1 MLFTNDTDFFYINFE
16 KWNNRFIQ
24 DTHINSFNLTGR
36 TQYKNMNNNK
46 VKKGNRANY
55 VSTYFELMEYIQEKD
70 KEKKTENYNLVMNYF
85 YSAKVYLDKAIS
97 DFTVSD
103 KLTEDYETYEK
114 DLYRIFE
121 RLLVVKNSAGINLR
135 STIVKLLREMITEK
149 YKEYGDNLKTPNVV
163 NPELYVSD
171 ELMIDLY
178 IFGYIQRLLIPFVS
192 HWIDTFKDKR
202 DKVDSDD
209 PLNVVLTRIWTY
221 VLDLTFSK
229 TRKERIE
236 NKIQKKITAVV
247 TLREM
252 RNPQF
257 FKLWSRQG
265 FDKNNMMLMAYE
277 DFMFKAL
284 FKIILSPNERS
295 KGLGFIDGVINN
307 RVNLIF
313 GDRIKEGESIQVILE
328 NKGSGDNRRRIDS
341 ETSHNDEDS
350 EYEYID
356 RGIDEFRADDRVES
370 LFRLD
375 DGIFD
380 SLRSETINQVLYS
393 DGKHSLR
400 HKLRI
405 TDEDLE
411 GYEQYNY
418 SRTRLHT
425 YVMNI
430 VLGSVMDLSLLQ
442 SGIKSREY
450 EQSMIFI
457 YSYLKK
463 HKYHTLLE
471 VLENSDLSE
480 VTKFISNSKT
490 EQLAMN
496 IKETQLHRI
505 IKQLYSEQL
514 SFSDKDRVFD
524 YVLRICGSVGEN
536 QLKRYI
542 SDVEEKVKE
551 ERISLIDL
559 AKDLM
564 KLIIS
569 FSN

>member
-1 MLFTNDTDFFYINFE
+1 MLFTNDADFFYINFE

-46 VKKGNRANY
+46 VKKGNRANF

-70 KEKKTENYNLVMNYF
+70 KEKNTENYNLVMNYL
-85 YSAKVYLDKAIS
+85 YSAKVHMDKAIS
-97 DFTVSD
+97 DFTISN
-103 KLTEDYETYEK
+103 KLAEDYENYEK

-149 YKEYGDNLKTPNVV
+149 YKEYGDNLKTLNVV

-284 FKIILSPNERS
+284 FKIVLSPSERS

-328 NKGSGDNRRRIDS
+328 NKGSGDNRRRIES

-380 SLRSETINQVLYS
+380 SLRYETINQVLYS
-393 DGKHSLR
+393 NGKHSLR
-400 HKLRI
+400 HKLGI

-411 GYEQYNY
+411 GYEQHNY

-430 VLGSVMDLSLLQ
+430 VLGSIMDLSLLQ

-450 EQSMIFI
+450 EQSMILV

-490 EQLAMN
+490 EQLSMN

-569 FSN
+569 FSS

>member
-1 MLFTNDTDFFYINFE
+1 MLFTNDADFFYINFE

-24 DTHINSFNLTGR
+24 DAYINSFNLTGR

-46 VKKGNRANY
+46 VKKGNRANF

-97 DFTVSD
+97 NFTVSD
-103 KLTEDYETYEK
+103 KLAEDYETYEEE
-114 DLYRIFE
+114 LYKIFE

-328 NKGSGDNRRRIDS
+328 NKGSGDTRRRTDS
-341 ETSHNDEDS
+341 ETSHYDEDS
-350 EYEYID
+350 EYEYVD
-356 RGIDEFRADDRVES
+356 RGIDEFRTDDRVES

-393 DGKHSLR
+393 DGKHSLKQ
-400 HKLRI
+400 KLGI

-411 GYEQYNY
+411 GYEQHNY

-430 VLGSVMDLSLLQ
+430 VLGSIMDLSLLQ

-514 SFSDKDRVFD
+514 TFSDKDRVFD
-524 YVLRICGSVGEN
+524 YVIRICGSVGEN

-569 FSN
+569 FSS

>member
-1 MLFTNDTDFFYINFE
+1 MLFTNDADFFYINFE

-24 DTHINSFNLTGR
+24 DAHINSFNLTGR

-46 VKKGNRANY
+46 VKKGNRANF

-97 DFTVSD
+97 NFTVSD
-103 KLTEDYETYEK
+103 KLAEDYETYEEE
-114 DLYRIFE
+114 LYKIFE

-328 NKGSGDNRRRIDS
+328 NKGSGDTRRRTDS
-341 ETSHNDEDS
+341 ETSHYDEDS
-350 EYEYID
+350 EYEYVD
-356 RGIDEFRADDRVES
+356 RGIDEFRTDDRVES

-393 DGKHSLR
+393 DGKHSLKQ
-400 HKLRI
+400 KLGI

-411 GYEQYNY
+411 GYEQHNY

-430 VLGSVMDLSLLQ
+430 VLGSIMDLSLLQ

-490 EQLAMN
+490 EQLSMN
-496 IKETQLHRI
+496 IKESQLHRI

-514 SFSDKDRVFD
+514 TFSDKDRVFD
-524 YVLRICGSVGEN
+524 YVIRICGSVGEN

-569 FSN
+569 FSS

>member
-1 MLFTNDTDFFYINFE
+1 MLFTNDADFFYINFE

-24 DTHINSFNLTGR
+24 DAHINSFNLTGR

-55 VSTYFELMEYIQEKD
+55 VSTYLELMEYIQEKD

-85 YSAKVYLDKAIS
+85 YSAKVYLNKAIS

-149 YKEYGDNLKTPNVV
+149 YKEYGDNLKTPNVI

-284 FKIILSPNERS
+284 FKIILSPSERS

-328 NKGSGDNRRRIDS
+328 NKGSGDTRRRIDS

-350 EYEYID
+350 EYEYVD
-356 RGIDEFRADDRVES
+356 RGIDEFRTDDRVES

-430 VLGSVMDLSLLQ
+430 ILGSIMDLSLLQ

-514 SFSDKDRVFD
+514 TFSDKDRVFD
-524 YVLRICGSVGEN
+524 YVIRICGSVGEN

>member
-1 MLFTNDTDFFYINFE
+1 MLFTNDADFFYINFE

-24 DTHINSFNLTGR
+24 DAHINSFNLTGR

-70 KEKKTENYNLVMNYF
+70 KEKKTENYNLVMNYL

-103 KLTEDYETYEK
+103 KLAEDYENYEIE
-114 DLYRIFE
+114 LYKIFE

-171 ELMIDLY
+171 ELMLDLY

-209 PLNVVLTRIWTY
+209 PLNVVLTRIWTN

-252 RNPQF
+252 RNPHF

-265 FDKNNMMLMAYE
+265 FDKNNMMLMTYE

-284 FKIILSPNERS
+284 FKIVLSPNERS

-328 NKGSGDNRRRIDS
+328 NKGSGDTRRRIDS
-341 ETSHNDEDS
+341 ETSHIDEDS
-350 EYEYID
+350 EYEYVD
-356 RGIDEFRADDRVES
+356 RGIDEFRTDDRVES

-375 DGIFD
+375 DGIFN

-411 GYEQYNY
+411 GYDQYNY

-430 VLGSVMDLSLLQ
+430 VLGSIMDLSLLQ

-450 EQSMIFI
+450 EQAMIFI
-457 YSYLKK
+457 YSYLNK

-490 EQLAMN
+490 EQLSMN

-514 SFSDKDRVFD
+514 TFSDKDRVFD
-524 YVLRICGSVGEN
+524 YVIRICGSVGEN

-569 FSN
+569 FSS

>member
-1 MLFTNDTDFFYINFE
+1 MLFTNDADFFYINFE

-24 DTHINSFNLTGR
+24 DAHINSFNLTGR

-55 VSTYFELMEYIQEKD
+55 VSTYLELMEYIQEKD

-85 YSAKVYLDKAIS
+85 YSAKVYLNKAIS

-328 NKGSGDNRRRIDS
+328 NKGSGDTRRRIDS

-350 EYEYID
+350 EYEYVD
-356 RGIDEFRADDRVES
+356 RGIDEFRTDDRVES

-380 SLRSETINQVLYS
+380 SLRSETISQVLYS
-393 DGKHSLR
+393 NGKHSLR

-405 TDEDLE
+405 TDEDIE

-430 VLGSVMDLSLLQ
+430 ILGSIMDLSLLQ

-514 SFSDKDRVFD
+514 TFSDKDRVFD
-524 YVLRICGSVGEN
+524 YVIRICGSVGEN

>member
-1 MLFTNDTDFFYINFE
+1 MLFTNDADFFYINFE

-24 DTHINSFNLTGR
+24 DAHINSFNLTGR

-55 VSTYFELMEYIQEKD
+55 VSTYLELMEYIQEKD

-328 NKGSGDNRRRIDS
+328 NKGSGDTRRRIDS

-350 EYEYID
+350 EYEYVD
-356 RGIDEFRADDRVES
+356 RGIDEFRTDDRVES

-393 DGKHSLR
+393 NGKHSLR

-430 VLGSVMDLSLLQ
+430 VLGSIMDLSLLQ

-514 SFSDKDRVFD
+514 TFSDKDRVFD

>member
-1 MLFTNDTDFFYINFE
+1 MLFTNDADFFYINFE

-24 DTHINSFNLTGR
+24 DAHINSFNLTGR

-46 VKKGNRANY
+46 VKKGNRANF

-97 DFTVSD
+97 NFTVSD
-103 KLTEDYETYEK
+103 KLAEDYETYEEE
-114 DLYRIFE
+114 LYKIFE

-284 FKIILSPNERS
+284 FKIVLSPNERS

-341 ETSHNDEDS
+341 ETSHYDEDS

-393 DGKHSLR
+393 NGKHSLKQ
-400 HKLRI
+400 KLGI

-411 GYEQYNY
+411 GYEQHNY

-430 VLGSVMDLSLLQ
+430 VLGSIMDLSLLQ

-490 EQLAMN
+490 EQLSMN

-514 SFSDKDRVFD
+514 TFSDKDRVFD
-524 YVLRICGSVGEN
+524 YVIRICGSVGEN

-569 FSN
+569 FSS

>member
-1 MLFTNDTDFFYINFE
+1 MLFTNDADFFYINFE

-24 DTHINSFNLTGR
+24 DAHINSFNLTGR

-46 VKKGNRANY
+46 VKKGNRANF

-97 DFTVSD
+97 NFTVSD
-103 KLTEDYETYEK
+103 KLAEDYETYEEE
-114 DLYRIFE
+114 LYKIFE

-284 FKIILSPNERS
+284 FKIVLSPNERS

-341 ETSHNDEDS
+341 ETSHYDEDS

-393 DGKHSLR
+393 NGKHSLKQ
-400 HKLRI
+400 KLGI

-411 GYEQYNY
+411 GYEQHNY

-490 EQLAMN
+490 EQLSMN

-514 SFSDKDRVFD
+514 TFSDKDRVFD
-524 YVLRICGSVGEN
+524 YVIRICGSVGEN

-569 FSN
+569 FSS

>member
-1 MLFTNDTDFFYINFE
+1 MLFTNDADFFYINFE

-24 DTHINSFNLTGR
+24 DAHINSFNLTGR

-46 VKKGNRANY
+46 VKKGNRANF

-97 DFTVSD
+97 NFTVSD
-103 KLTEDYETYEK
+103 KLAEDYETYEEE
-114 DLYRIFE
+114 LYKIFE

-328 NKGSGDNRRRIDS
+328 NKGSGDTRRRTDS
-341 ETSHNDEDS
+341 ETSHYDEDS
-350 EYEYID
+350 EYEYVD
-356 RGIDEFRADDRVES
+356 RGIDEFRTDDRVES

-393 DGKHSLR
+393 DGKHSLKQ
-400 HKLRI
+400 KLGI

-411 GYEQYNY
+411 GYEQHNY

-430 VLGSVMDLSLLQ
+430 VLGSIMDLSLLQ

-514 SFSDKDRVFD
+514 TFSDKDRVFD
-524 YVLRICGSVGEN
+524 YVIRICGSVGEN

>member
-24 DTHINSFNLTGR
+24 DININSYNLTGR
-36 TQYKNMNNNK
+36 TQYKNMNNIK
-46 VKKGNRANY
+46 IKKGSGANF
-55 VSTYFELMEYIQEKD
+55 VSTYNEFIEFVKERD
-70 KEKKTENYNLVMNYF
+70 AEKKTENFNLIMNYF
-85 YSAKVYLDKAIS
+85 YSAKVYLDKSIS
-97 DFTVSD
+97 DFTISE
-103 KLTEDYETYEK
+103 KTSEDYDNYEK
-114 DLYRIFE
+114 ELYNILE
-121 RLLVVKNSAGINLR
+121 RLLVVKNSAGVNLR
-135 STIVKLLREMITEK
+135 STIVKLVREMITKK
-149 YKEYGDNLKTPNVV
+149 YKEYGDNLKTLNVV

-178 IFGYIQRLLIPFVS
+178 IFGYVQRILIPYVS

-202 DKVDSDD
+202 DRADSDD

-221 VLDLTFSK
+221 VLELTFSK
-229 TRKERIE
+229 TRRERIE
-236 NKIQKKITAVV
+236 NKIMKKINAVV
-247 TLREM
+247 VLREM

-277 DFMFKAL
+277 DFMFRSL
-284 FKIILSPNERS
+284 FKIVLSSNERS

-313 GDRIKEGESIQVILE
+313 GDRIKDGESIQVILE
-328 NKGSGDNRRRIDS
+328 NKGSGSTRRRTDS
-341 ETSHNDEDS
+341 ETSHGDEDS
-350 EYEYID
+350 EYEYVD
-356 RGIDEFRADDRVES
+356 RGIDEFRTDDRVES

-380 SLRSETINQVLYS
+380 SLRTETIEQVLYK
-393 DGKHSLR
+393 DGNYSLR
-400 HKLRI
+400 KRLDI
-405 TDEDLE
+405 IDEDLE
-411 GYEQYNY
+411 GYQEYNY

-442 SGIKSREY
+442 SGIKAREY
-450 EQSMIFI
+450 EQAMIFI

-463 HKYHTLLE
+463 NGYDTLLE
-471 VLENSDLSE
+471 VMKNSDLSE
-480 VTKFISNSKT
+480 ITRVISPSKSS
-490 EQLAMN
+490 QLNLN
-496 IKETQLHRI
+496 IKDSQLHRI
-505 IKQLYSEQL
+505 MRQLYSSNL
-514 SFSDKDRVFD
+514 LFDDKDRIFD
-524 YVLRICGSVGEN
+524 FVIRICSSVGDN

-542 SDVEEKVKE
+542 TDVDEKIKE

-559 AKDLM
+559 ANDLM

-569 FSN
+569 FSS

>member
-1 MLFTNDTDFFYINFE
+1 MLFTNDADFFYINFE

-24 DTHINSFNLTGR
+24 DAHINSFNLTGR

-46 VKKGNRANY
+46 VKKGNRANF
-55 VSTYFELMEYIQEKD
+55 VSTYFELMEYIKEKD
-70 KEKKTENYNLVMNYF
+70 KEKNTENYNLVMNYF

-97 DFTVSD
+97 DFTISD

-114 DLYRIFE
+114 DLYKIFE

-252 RNPQF
+252 RNPHF

-284 FKIILSPNERS
+284 FKIVLSPNERS

-328 NKGSGDNRRRIDS
+328 NKGSGDTRRRIDS
-341 ETSHNDEDS
+341 ETSHIDEDS
-350 EYEYID
+350 EYEYVD
-356 RGIDEFRADDRVES
+356 RGIDEFRTDDRVES

-375 DGIFD
+375 DGIFN

-411 GYEQYNY
+411 GYDQYNY

-430 VLGSVMDLSLLQ
+430 VLGSIMDLSLLQ

-450 EQSMIFI
+450 EQAMIFI
-457 YSYLKK
+457 YSYLNK

-471 VLENSDLSE
+471 V
-480 VTKFISNSKT
+480 
-490 EQLAMN
+490 
-496 IKETQLHRI
+496 R
-505 IKQLYSEQL
+505 
-514 SFSDKDRVFD
+514 
-524 YVLRICGSVGEN
+524 
-536 QLKRYI
+536 
-542 SDVEEKVKE
+542 
-551 ERISLIDL
+551 
-559 AKDLM
+559 
-564 KLIIS
+564 
-569 FSN
+569 

>member
-1 MLFTNDTDFFYINFE
+1 MLFTNDADFFYINFE

-24 DTHINSFNLTGR
+24 DAHINSFNLTGR

-55 VSTYFELMEYIQEKD
+55 VSTYLELMEYIQEKD

-97 DFTVSD
+97 NFTVSD

-328 NKGSGDNRRRIDS
+328 NKGSGDTRRRIDS

-350 EYEYID
+350 EYEYVD
-356 RGIDEFRADDRVES
+356 RGIDEFRTDDRVES

-393 DGKHSLR
+393 NGKHSLR

-430 VLGSVMDLSLLQ
+430 ILGSIMDLSLLQ

-457 YSYLKK
+457 YSYLNK

-514 SFSDKDRVFD
+514 TFSDKDRVFD

>member
-1 MLFTNDTDFFYINFE
+1 MLFTNDADFFYINFE

-24 DTHINSFNLTGR
+24 DAHINSFNLTGR

-55 VSTYFELMEYIQEKD
+55 VSTYLELMEYIQEKD

-97 DFTVSD
+97 DFTISD

-114 DLYRIFE
+114 ELYKIFE

-328 NKGSGDNRRRIDS
+328 NKGSGDNRRRADA

-350 EYEYID
+350 EYEYVD
-356 RGIDEFRADDRVES
+356 RGVDEFRTDDRVES

-430 VLGSVMDLSLLQ
+430 VLGSIMDLSLLQ

-514 SFSDKDRVFD
+514 TFSDKDRVFD

-569 FSN
+569 FSI

>member
-1 MLFTNDTDFFYINFE
+1 MLFTNDADFFYINFE

-24 DTHINSFNLTGR
+24 DAHINSFNLTGR

-55 VSTYFELMEYIQEKD
+55 VSTYLELMEYIQEKD

-97 DFTVSD
+97 NFTVSD

-149 YKEYGDNLKTPNVV
+149 YKEYGDNLKTPNVI

-328 NKGSGDNRRRIDS
+328 NKGSGDTRRRIDS

-350 EYEYID
+350 EYEYVD
-356 RGIDEFRADDRVES
+356 RGIDEFRTDDRVES

-393 DGKHSLR
+393 DGKHSLI

-430 VLGSVMDLSLLQ
+430 ILGSIMDLSLLQ

-514 SFSDKDRVFD
+514 TFSDKDRVFD
-524 YVLRICGSVGEN
+524 YVIRICGSVGEN

>member
-1 MLFTNDTDFFYINFE
+1 MLFTNDADFFYINFE

-24 DTHINSFNLTGR
+24 DAHINSFNLTGR

-46 VKKGNRANY
+46 VKKGNRANF

-70 KEKKTENYNLVMNYF
+70 KEKKTENYNLVMNYL

-97 DFTVSD
+97 DFTISN
-103 KLTEDYETYEK
+103 KLAEDYETYEK
-114 DLYRIFE
+114 ELYKIFE

-135 STIVKLLREMITEK
+135 STIVKFLREMITEK

-209 PLNVVLTRIWTY
+209 PLNVVLTRIWTH

-284 FKIILSPNERS
+284 FKIVLSPNERS

-313 GDRIKEGESIQVILE
+313 GDRIKEGESIQVLLE
-328 NKGSGDNRRRIDS
+328 NKGSGDTRRRTDS
-341 ETSHNDEDS
+341 ETSHYDEDS

-375 DGIFD
+375 DGIFN

-400 HKLRI
+400 HRLGI

-442 SGIKSREY
+442 SGIKAREY
-450 EQSMIFI
+450 EQAMIFI
-457 YSYLKK
+457 YSYLNK

-569 FSN
+569 FSS

>member
-1 MLFTNDTDFFYINFE
+1 MLFTNDADFFYINFE

-24 DTHINSFNLTGR
+24 DAHINSFNLTGR

-46 VKKGNRANY
+46 VKKGNRANF

-97 DFTVSD
+97 EFTVSD
-103 KLTEDYETYEK
+103 KLAEDYETYEK

-149 YKEYGDNLKTPNVV
+149 YKEYGDNLKTLNVV

-284 FKIILSPNERS
+284 FKIILSSNERS

-328 NKGSGDNRRRIDS
+328 NKGSGDNRRRADA

-350 EYEYID
+350 EYEYVD
-356 RGIDEFRADDRVES
+356 RGIDEFRTDDRVES

-457 YSYLKK
+457 YSYLNK

-569 FSN
+569 FSS

>member
-1 MLFTNDTDFFYINFE
+1 MLFTNDADFFYINFE

-24 DTHINSFNLTGR
+24 DAHINSFNLTGR

-103 KLTEDYETYEK
+103 KLTEDYETYEEE
-114 DLYRIFE
+114 LYKIFE

-328 NKGSGDNRRRIDS
+328 NKGSGDTRRRTDA

-356 RGIDEFRADDRVES
+356 RGIDEFRTDDRVES

-400 HKLRI
+400 HKLGI
-405 TDEDLE
+405 TDEDIE

-430 VLGSVMDLSLLQ
+430 ILGSIMDLSLLQ

-514 SFSDKDRVFD
+514 TFSDKDRVFD
-524 YVLRICGSVGEN
+524 YVIRICGSVGEN

-569 FSN
+569 FSS

>member
-1 MLFTNDTDFFYINFE
+1 MLFTNDADFFYINFE

-24 DTHINSFNLTGR
+24 DAHINSFNLTGR

-46 VKKGNRANY
+46 VKKGNRANF
-55 VSTYFELMEYIQEKD
+55 VSTYFELMEYIKEKD
-70 KEKKTENYNLVMNYF
+70 KEKNTENYNLVMNYF

-103 KLTEDYETYEK
+103 KLAEDYETYEK

-328 NKGSGDNRRRIDS
+328 NKGSGDNRRRTDS
-341 ETSHNDEDS
+341 ETSHYDEDS

-356 RGIDEFRADDRVES
+356 RGVDEFRADDRVES

-375 DGIFD
+375 DGIFN

-430 VLGSVMDLSLLQ
+430 VLGSIMDLSLLQ

-457 YSYLKK
+457 YSYLNK

-490 EQLAMN
+490 EQLSMN

-569 FSN
+569 FSV

>member
-1 MLFTNDTDFFYINFE
+1 MLFTNDADFFYINFE

-24 DTHINSFNLTGR
+24 DAHINSFNLTGR

-46 VKKGNRANY
+46 VKKGNRANF

-70 KEKKTENYNLVMNYF
+70 KEKKTENYNLVMNYL

-149 YKEYGDNLKTPNVV
+149 YKEYGDNLKTPNVI

-252 RNPQF
+252 KNPQF

-284 FKIILSPNERS
+284 FKIVLSPSERS

-341 ETSHNDEDS
+341 ETSHYDEDS

-356 RGIDEFRADDRVES
+356 RGIDEFRTDDRVES

-375 DGIFD
+375 DGIFN

-393 DGKHSLR
+393 DGKLSLR
-400 HKLRI
+400 HKLGI

-430 VLGSVMDLSLLQ
+430 VLGSIMDLSLLQ

-569 FSN
+569 FSS

>member
-1 MLFTNDTDFFYINFE
+1 MLFTNDADFFYINFE

-24 DTHINSFNLTGR
+24 DAHINSFNLTGR

-55 VSTYFELMEYIQEKD
+55 VSTYLELMEYIQEKD

-149 YKEYGDNLKTPNVV
+149 YKEYGDNLKTPNVI

-284 FKIILSPNERS
+284 FKIILSPSERS

-328 NKGSGDNRRRIDS
+328 NKGSGDTRRRIDS

-350 EYEYID
+350 EYEYVD
-356 RGIDEFRADDRVES
+356 RGIDEFRTDDRVES

-380 SLRSETINQVLYS
+380 SLRSETISQVLYS
-393 DGKHSLR
+393 NGKHSLR

-430 VLGSVMDLSLLQ
+430 ILGSIMDLSLLQ

-514 SFSDKDRVFD
+514 TFSDKDRVFD
-524 YVLRICGSVGEN
+524 YVIRICGSVGEN